1 MHQVT
6 VYYYRSLDTVEEYIY
21 KTVKDKAEINRQV
34 LDLRR
39 QGFRA
44 NQKAMAA

>member
-1 MHQVT
+1 MNVFT
-6 VYYYRSLDTVEEYIY
+6 YRSRDTIEEYIY
-21 KTVKDKAEINRQV
+21 QMNLDRALTNKDV

-44 NQKAMAA
+44 TRKGAQ

>member
-1 MHQVT
+1 VT
-6 VYYYRSLDTVEEYIY
+6 VYYYRTKDTIEEYIY
-21 KTVKDKAEINRQV
+21 GVTQEKAFTNADV

-44 NQKAMAA
+44 TKGA